1 MLNHDLL
8 WKKLLTLGLSAK
20 SVNLLR
26 NLYVHAAFTV
36 SVGSERTRE
45 FDLSSGVLQGDV
57 TSPLLF
63 SLFISDFE
71 DFLKARNLPGVTID
85 SRHEINALFYADD
98 LVLFSDSSITMNKLL
113 SALKDYCDENA
124 LQVNSAKTK
133 VLVCQRGGPRPKY
146 SFFYDGAAVE
156 VVNRFNYL
164 GVSFATSG
172 KFNQNADEAVRRG
185 EQACHAILR
194 VVNQGRAGSLETW
207 KKLFGGLIASTT
219 LYGSEVFGLN
229 HLEKLERAQVRCFKL
244 VLYLAKN
251 TPDHYVR
258 WELGLSHLAVD
269 ILRRAMN
276 WWEKLLKMEDNRCS
290 GLVMCATAD

>member
-45 FDLSSGVLQGDV
+45 FDLSSGVLQGNV

-98 LVLFSDSSITMNKLL
+98 LVLFLDSSITMNKLL

-124 LQVNSAKTK
+124 LQ
-133 VLVCQRGGPRPKY
+133 
-146 SFFYDGAAVE
+146 
-156 VVNRFNYL
+156 
-164 GVSFATSG
+164 
-172 KFNQNADEAVRRG
+172 
-185 EQACHAILR
+185 
-194 VVNQGRAGSLETW
+194 
-207 KKLFGGLIASTT
+207 
-219 LYGSEVFGLN
+219 
-229 HLEKLERAQVRCFKL
+229 
-244 VLYLAKN
+244 
-251 TPDHYVR
+251 
-258 WELGLSHLAVD
+258 
-269 ILRRAMN
+269 
-276 WWEKLLKMEDNRCS
+276 
-290 GLVMCATAD
+290 

>member
-229 HLEKLERAQVRCFKL
+229 HLEKLERAQ
-244 VLYLAKN
+244 
-251 TPDHYVR
+251 
-258 WELGLSHLAVD
+258 
-269 ILRRAMN
+269 
-276 WWEKLLKMEDNRCS
+276 
-290 GLVMCATAD
+290 